1 MSNQAINHYR
11 EESLPVSAQLPMA
24 GITVRGQRRSHA
36 ARVTP
41 SREAGRLPAPAEGL
55 RSGLPTS
62 LSHDLRTPLASI
74 LASITSLRIYS
85 QAFDPATKEHLM
97 STIQDDAERLNRFI
111 ANLLDMTRL
120 DAGAI
125 TPRLAPVSLSEL
137 VESTVARAGRVL
149 LHHRVE
155 VRLPA
160 DLPPVD
166 LDFLLAEQAL
176 FNLLDNAGK
185 YSAVGA
191 RIEVLA
197 HRLGE
202 QIEIVVRD
210 EGPGIAPEA
219 LDRLFEKFYRA
230 DDGDRRRAGTGLGLA
245 IAKGFVEVQ
254 GGIVAAR
261 NRDDRNGAEFIVT
274 YPVST

>member
-24 GITVRGQRRSHA
+24 AITVRGQRRSHA

-55 RSGLPTS
+55 RSGLATS
-62 LSHDLRTPLASI
+62 LPHDLRTPLASI

-176 FNLLDNAGK
+176 FNLLDNAAK
-185 YSAVGA
+185 YSPA
-191 RIEVLA
+191 RTIIGIRAFRRGDEVRLQVLDKGEGIPQAEIA
-197 HRLGE
+197 H
-202 QIEIVVRD
+202 IFD
-210 EGPGIAPEA
+210 
-219 LDRLFEKFYRA
+219 KFYRVEGA
-230 DDGDRRRAGTGLGLA
+230 GSGATGTGLGLS
-245 IAKGFVEVQ
+245 ICRGFVEAMGGRVQ
-254 GGIVAAR
+254 AD
-261 NRDDRNGAEFIVT
+261 NRHDGPGAVFTIAL
-274 YPVST
+274 PALG